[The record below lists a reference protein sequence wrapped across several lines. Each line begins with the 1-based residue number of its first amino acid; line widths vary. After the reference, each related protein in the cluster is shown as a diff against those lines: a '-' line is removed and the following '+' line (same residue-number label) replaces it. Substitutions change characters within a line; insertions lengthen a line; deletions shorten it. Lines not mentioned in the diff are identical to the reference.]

1 MESGSTQG
9 ASRSR
14 LANAA
19 VAAAA
24 VCLLLAVVRCSH
36 FAGLFEK
43 PQLEFRGIRVTS
55 LGLDGAS
62 LEILVDVYN
71 PNSYRLGLQR
81 FSYDLAIEDVPFGSG
96 SIESPLFVSGHETK
110 TATLPL
116 GVNWSRLGDL
126 GREVLHTG
134 SVQYG
139 VSGEM
144 TIATSLG
151 QVRVPYSR
159 SGHLAILPTGGRGAD
174 VIPDD
179 RAKYFRSAARRNPS
193 LYSIA
198 TTNPFWKM
206 TFLPTFL

>member
-1 MESGSTQG
+1 M
-9 ASRSR
+9 
-14 LANAA
+14 
-19 VAAAA
+19 
-24 VCLLLAVVRCSH
+24 
-36 FAGLFEK
+36 
-43 PQLEFRGIRVTS
+43 TS

-62 LEILVDVYN
+62 LEIFVDVYN

-151 QVRVPYSR
+151 EVRVPYSR
-159 SGHLAILPTGGRGAD
+159 AGHFSILPTGGRGAD
-174 VIPDD
+174 TIPDD
-179 RAKYFRSAARRNPS
+179 RTKNFRSAALRRPS

-198 TTNPFWKM
+198 TTNPFWKT
-206 TFLPTFL
+206 TFLPTLR

>member
-1 MESGSTQG
+1 M
-9 ASRSR
+9 
-14 LANAA
+14 
-19 VAAAA
+19 
-24 VCLLLAVVRCSH
+24 
-36 FAGLFEK
+36 
-43 PQLEFRGIRVTS
+43 TS

-62 LEILVDVYN
+62 LEIFVDVYN

-144 TIATSLG
+144 TVA
-151 QVRVPYSR
+151 
-159 SGHLAILPTGGRGAD
+159 GHFSILPTGGRGAD
-174 VIPDD
+174 TIPDD
-179 RAKYFRSAARRNPS
+179 RTKNFRSAALRRPS

-198 TTNPFWKM
+198 TTNPFWKT
-206 TFLPTFL
+206 TFLPTLR